1 MNFDTRTVID
11 LISLDNELKEKLQE
25 TVDAELLVFEST
37 DIFTDEEFINSI
49 TPHLKDYL
57 KVSIKK
63 TIKLL
68 ELDFIKKM
76 INLDNIDYKINDY
89 SDVINILDSIKNP
102 ISKNIMKDIFT
113 RPDTVG
119 FVYKSKYYMLTNVN
133 EPLVLN

>member
-49 TPHLKDYL
+49 TPHIKDYL
-57 KVSIKK
+57 KLSIKK
-63 TIKLL
+63 TINLL

-76 INLDNIDYKINDY
+76 INLDNIDYKKLIEYIN
-89 SDVINILDSIKNP
+89 
-102 ISKNIMKDIFT
+102 
-113 RPDTVG
+113 
-119 FVYKSKYYMLTNVN
+119 KS
-133 EPLVLN
+133 